1 MWLGLPPTLKQS
13 ILMDSHYL
21 AADSRNTSRSRGEYS
36 PSLRFKKMSK
46 NFKDDGQSE
55 FGQETLHDIT
65 SVQFR
70 R

>member
-55 FGQETLHDIT
+55 FG
-65 SVQFR
+65 
-70 R
+70 